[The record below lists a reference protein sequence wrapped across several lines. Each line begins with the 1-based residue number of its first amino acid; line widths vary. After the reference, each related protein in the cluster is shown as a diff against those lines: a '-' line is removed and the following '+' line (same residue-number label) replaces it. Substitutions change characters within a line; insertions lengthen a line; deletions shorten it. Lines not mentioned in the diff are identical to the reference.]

1 MPAWKSRKSLLVLIP
16 VAALAG
22 MAAIAYTLV
31 TPGAAAEADGEDLQ
45 TTTARR
51 GELSLLATGTGTLIP
66 AAEVNL
72 GFGTGG
78 ELVEILVEVGDEVEA
93 GQVLA
98 RLDPNSAETNLA
110 EAEATL
116 RELTSPLA
124 VAQAKLAVADA
135 KEALESA
142 QYTYTVNQEGHR
154 ATQDAIE
161 GAKARLAVAKERL
174 EETQSAFD
182 RADGAAKKA
191 MAYDLYA
198 SAKKS
203 YYSALATYN
212 WYTGHPTEIG
222 QSQLESDVAI
232 AEGQLLQAESL
243 LAALTGEPLPEGAF
257 GDGLTALENARANVE
272 EARQTLEATEL
283 RAPVAGT
290 ITAVDAVVGETV
302 GEASVMTL
310 MDISLP
316 HVEFYLDQT
325 DIDKASVGAEVEVV
339 FDAYPDIVYS
349 GEVTG
354 IDPVLTTSGGVS
366 ALHGFAA
373 LAPLEGEDSPRLLVG
388 LSAAVDVIAGRVED
402 AVLVPVE
409 ALREITPGTYAVFV
423 VDTSGELEMRM
434 VEVGLQDETF
444 AAINS
449 GLEAGE
455 IVSTGIV
462 EVNS

>member
-1 MPAWKSRKSLLVLIP
+1 MRALRSRKTLYVAVPLILVFV
-16 VAALAG
+16 VASVVYFSSAG
-22 MAAIAYTLV
+22 
-31 TPGAAAEADGEDLQ
+31 GASAQGGDQQLR
-45 TTTARR
+45 TSTARR
-51 GELSLLATGTGTLIP
+51 GDLSLLASGTGTLIP
-66 AAEVNL
+66 AAEMDL
-72 GFGTGG
+72 GFDTSG
-78 ELVEILVEVGDEVEA
+78 ELVEILVDVGDEVEA

-98 RLDPNSAETNLA
+98 RLDSSSAKTTLA

-116 RELTSPLA
+116 RERTSPLA

-142 QYTYTVNQEGHR
+142 QYTFAVNQEGHR

-161 GAKARLAVAKERL
+161 GAKARLAVAKDKL
-174 EETQSAFD
+174 EEAQSVFD
-182 RADGAAKKA
+182 RADGDAKKA
-191 MAYDLYA
+191 MAYDQYA

-203 YYSALATYN
+203 YTSALATYN
-212 WYTGHPTEIG
+212 WYTGHPTEIE

-232 AEGQLLQAESL
+232 AEGQLLEAQSL
-243 LAALTGEPLPEGAF
+243 GAALAGEELPEGAF
-257 GDGLTALENARANVE
+257 GDGLTALENARANVD
-272 EARQTLEATEL
+272 EAHRALEATEL

-302 GEASVMTL
+302 GESSVMTL

-325 DIDKASVGAEVEVV
+325 DIDKAAAGEAVEVT
-339 FDAYPDIVYS
+339 FDAYPDVVYT
-349 GEVTG
+349 GTVTA

-366 ALHGFAA
+366 AVHGFAA

-402 AVLVPVE
+402 AILVPVE

-423 VDTSGELEMRM
+423 VDSSGELEMRM

-444 AAINS
+444 AAIAS

-455 IVSTGIV
+455 VVSTGIV